1 MYSLLASALSG
12 GRLLVLIFHRVLE
25 RPDPLRGGEVDAA
38 TFRWQM
44 EQLRRHFKV
53 LPLDEA
59 ISGLSE
65 GSLPRRAACI
75 TFDDG
80 YADNV
85 TLALPILQDLGLP
98 ATFFI
103 ATGFLDGGRMWNDT
117 VIEAIRGA
125 TGELDLAD
133 LGLKRYVLGSDDERR
148 AAVADVLGSIKYR
161 ALEDR
166 ESVAAAIAE
175 RSGVSLPDGLM
186 MNSRDV
192 AVLANAGMTIGG
204 HTVNHPILKN
214 LSLEQARAEIL
225 DGKARLEQLAGK
237 PVTVFAYPNG
247 KPGEDYER
255 REVELLRDCG
265 FAGAVTTAW
274 GVGSIGG
281 DLFQLPR
288 FTPWDRTPGRFVLRL
303 LHNYART
310 QPQVV
315 RV

>member
-25 RPDPLRGGEVDAA
+25 SPDPLRGGEVDTA

-44 EQLRRHFKV
+44 QLLREHFNV
-53 LPLDEA
+53 LPLDQA
-59 ISGLSE
+59 IDGIAD

-85 TLALPILQDLGLP
+85 SLALPILKELGLP

-125 TGELDLAD
+125 PGELDLVD
-133 LGLKRYVLGSDDERR
+133 LGLQRYSLDSDAERR
-148 AAVADVLGSIKYR
+148 AAVADVLGSIKYH
-161 ALEDR
+161 ALGER
-166 ESVAAAIAE
+166 ESIAAAIAE
-175 RSGVSLPDGLM
+175 RGGASLPTDLM
-186 MNSRDV
+186 MSGGDV
-192 AVLANAGMTIGG
+192 AALADAGMTIGG

-214 LSLEQARAEIL
+214 LPIAEARAEIL
-225 DGKARLEQLAGK
+225 DGKARLEKLAGK

-255 REVELLRDCG
+255 REIDLLRDCG

-288 FTPWDRTPGRFVLRL
+288 FTPWDRTPNRFVLRL

-310 QPQVV
+310 RPRVV